1 MRINGTLYEKLF
13 LFTLGVVDCSLA
25 QQAKVKI
32 CGIKQE
38 ADGG

>member
-1 MRINGTLYEKLF
+1 MKSPLF
-13 LFTLGVVDCSLA
+13 LFTIGIVIAVWSTK
-25 QQAKVKI
+25 QVKVKI